1 MPYKS
6 DRFWRATRCDLA
18 SGLFAMLAN
27 RAATMGEVC
36 NVEARQETIRSLARA
51 TSVVRYHELA
61 GTKTN
66 YMRRRTAEQAKG
78 ALSQS
83 HDTV

>member
-1 MPYKS
+1 
-6 DRFWRATRCDLA
+6 
-18 SGLFAMLAN
+18 MLTN
-27 RAATMGEVC
+27 PAAAMGEIC
-36 NVEARQETIRSLARA
+36 NFEARQVTIRDLARA

-66 YMRRRTAEQAKG
+66 YLRRRTAEQAKG